1 MSGYN
6 FEIKG
11 IDNFLK
17 DINNIQSNF
26 QGDLQKLV
34 EKHGGILL
42 KNTKMKTPVGQYNDG
57 RTGGTLRRSWTLE
70 KGDLYVRLYNNIE
83 YGIYVEYGHRTRQGT
98 GHDNPGKKYKYKPK
112 PNGIAYIEG
121 FYMLTKSFEKTEKDF
136 ENDLEKLFKKY
147 GFK

>member
-17 DINNIQSNF
+17 DINKIQNNF
-26 QGDLQKLV
+26 HSDLQNLV

-42 KNTKMKTPVGQYNDG
+42 RNTKLKSPVDTGQ
-57 RTGGTLRRSWTLE
+57 LRRSWQLE
-70 KGDLYVRLYNNIE
+70 KGDLYVRIFSSCE
-83 YGIYVEYGHRTRQGT
+83 YVKHVEWGHRTRG
-98 GHDNPGKKYKYKPK
+98 GKSYV
-112 PNGIAYIEG
+112 EG
-121 FYMLTKSFEKTEKDF
+121 VYMLKTSFEKTKKDF

>member
-1 MSGYN
+1 MSGYS

-17 DINNIQSNF
+17 DINNIQNNF

-42 KNTKMKTPVGQYNDG
+42 RNTKMKSPVDTGQ
-57 RTGGTLRRSWTLE
+57 LRRSWQLE
-70 KGDLYVRLYNNIE
+70 KGDLYIKIFNNVSYSIF
-83 YGIYVEYGHRTRQGT
+83 IEYGHRTRG
-98 GHDNPGKKYKYKPK
+98 GGKPF
-112 PNGIAYIEG
+112 EG
-121 FYMLTKSFEKTEKDF
+121 VYMLKIPFEKTEEKF
-136 ENDLEKLFKKY
+136 TNDLEKLLKQY

>member
-11 IDNFLK
+11 IDTFLK
-17 DINNIQSNF
+17 NINNIQSNF

-42 KNTKMKTPVGQYNDG
+42 RNTKMKTPVGQYNDG

-70 KGDLYVRLYNNIE
+70 KGDLYVRLYNTTNKAIA
-83 YGIYVEYGHRTRQGT
+83 VHRC
-98 GHDNPGKKYKYKPK
+98 
-112 PNGIAYIEG
+112 
-121 FYMLTKSFEKTEKDF
+121 TKLDYLMQEHTQLPILD
-136 ENDLEKLFKKY
+136 
-147 GFK
+147 

>member
-17 DINNIQSNF
+17 NINNIQNNF
-26 QGDLQKLV
+26 HGDLQRLI

-42 KNTKMKTPVGQYNDG
+42 RNTKMKTPVDTGQ
-57 RTGGTLRRSWTLE
+57 LRRSWELE
-70 KGDLYVRLYNNIE
+70 KGDLYVKLMNRTE
-83 YGIYVEYGHRTRQGT
+83 YGIFIEYGHRTRG
-98 GHDNPGKKYKYKPK
+98 GKS
-112 PNGIAYIEG
+112 YIEG
-121 FYMLTKSFEKTEKDF
+121 VYMLKTSFEKTKKDF

>member
-26 QGDLQKLV
+26 HSDLQKLI

-42 KNTKMKTPVGQYNDG
+42 REVKKLTPVDTGQ
-57 RTGGTLRRSWTLE
+57 LIRSWEFE
-70 KGDLYVRLYNNIE
+70 KGDLYVKLMNRTS
-83 YGIYVEYGHRTRQGT
+83 YGIYLEYGHRTRG
-98 GHDNPGKKYKYKPK
+98 GKSYV
-112 PNGIAYIEG
+112 EG
-121 FYMLTKSFEKTEKDF
+121 VYMLKTSFEKTKKDF
-136 ENDLEKLFKKY
+136 ENDLEKLFGKY

>member
-17 DINNIQSNF
+17 GIDNIQNNF
-26 QGDLQKLV
+26 HGDLQRLI

-42 KNTKMKTPVGQYNDG
+42 RNTKMKTPVDTGQ
-57 RTGGTLRRSWTLE
+57 LRRSWELE
-70 KGDLYVRLYNNIE
+70 KGDLYVKLYNN
-83 YGIYVEYGHRTRQGT
+83 VEYAQFVEFGHRTRG
-98 GHDNPGKKYKYKPK
+98 GKSYV
-112 PNGIAYIEG
+112 EG
-121 FYMLTKSFEKTEKDF
+121 VYMLKTSFEKTKKDF
-136 ENDLEKLFKKY
+136 ENDLEKLLKKY

>member
-17 DINNIQSNF
+17 NINNIQGNF
-26 QGDLQKLV
+26 HSDLQNLV

-42 KNTKMKTPVGQYNDG
+42 RNTKLKSPVDTGQ
-57 RTGGTLRRSWTLE
+57 LRRSWELE
-70 KGDLYVRLYNNIE
+70 KGDLYVRIFSNCE
-83 YGIYVEYGHRTRQGT
+83 YSIFVEHGHRTRG
-98 GHDNPGKKYKYKPK
+98 GKSYV
-112 PNGIAYIEG
+112 EG
-121 FYMLTKSFEKTEKDF
+121 VYMLKTSFEKTKKDF
-136 ENDLEKLFKKY
+136 ENDLEKLFKQY

>member
-17 DINNIQSNF
+17 DINNIQGNF

-42 KNTKMKTPVGQYNDG
+42 RNTKLKSPVDTGQ
-57 RTGGTLRRSWTLE
+57 LRRSWQLE
-70 KGDLYVRLYNNIE
+70 KGDLYVKIFSSCE
-83 YGIYVEYGHRTRQGT
+83 YVKHVEYGHRTRG
-98 GHDNPGKKYKYKPK
+98 GKSYV
-112 PNGIAYIEG
+112 EG
-121 FYMLTKSFEKTEKDF
+121 VYMLKTSFEKTEKDF
-136 ENDLEKLFKKY
+136 ENDLEKLLKKY

>member
-17 DINNIQSNF
+17 NINNIQGNF
-26 QGDLQKLV
+26 HSDLQNLV

-42 KNTKMKTPVGQYNDG
+42 RNTKLKSPVDTGQ
-57 RTGGTLRRSWTLE
+57 LRRSWQLE
-70 KGDLYVRLYNNIE
+70 KGDLYVRIFSSCE
-83 YGIYVEYGHRTRQGT
+83 YVKHVEWGHRTRG
-98 GHDNPGKKYKYKPK
+98 GKSYV
-112 PNGIAYIEG
+112 EG
-121 FYMLTKSFEKTEKDF
+121 VYMLKTSFEKAEKDF
-136 ENDLEKLFKKY
+136 ENDLEKLFKQY

>member
-17 DINNIQSNF
+17 NINNIQSNF
-26 QGDLQKLV
+26 HSDLQNLV

-42 KNTKMKTPVGQYNDG
+42 RDTKMKTPVDTGQ
-57 RTGGTLRRSWTLE
+57 LRRSWELE
-70 KGDLYVRLYNNIE
+70 KGDLYVKLMNRTEYAQFIE
-83 YGIYVEYGHRTRQGT
+83 WGHRTRG
-98 GHDNPGKKYKYKPK
+98 GKSYV
-112 PNGIAYIEG
+112 EG
-121 FYMLTKSFEKTEKDF
+121 VYMLKTSFEKTEKDF
-136 ENDLEKLFKKY
+136 TNDLEKLFKKY

>member
-17 DINNIQSNF
+17 DINNIQNNF

-42 KNTKMKTPVGQYNDG
+42 RNTKLKSPVDTGQ
-57 RTGGTLRRSWTLE
+57 LRRSWQLE
-70 KGDLYVRLYNNIE
+70 KGDLYVKIFSSCE
-83 YGIYVEYGHRTRQGT
+83 YVKHVEYGHRTRG
-98 GHDNPGKKYKYKPK
+98 GKSYV
-112 PNGIAYIEG
+112 EG
-121 FYMLTKSFEKTEKDF
+121 VYMLKTSFEKTEKDF
-136 ENDLEKLFKKY
+136 ENGLEKLFKKY

>member
-42 KNTKMKTPVGQYNDG
+42 RNTKMKTPVGQYNDG

-70 KGDLYVRLYNNIE
+70 KGDLYVRVFNNTK
-83 YGIYVEYGHRTRQGT
+83 YGIYVEYGHRTRQGK
-98 GHDNPGKKYKYKPK
+98 GHSNPSKKYKYKPK

-121 FYMLTKSFEKTEKDF
+121 FYMLTRSFEKTEKDF
-136 ENDLEKLFKKY
+136 ENDLEKLLKKY